1 MIYKAYKNLFEA
13 IGKKSKKTCYSE
25 LFAKYK
31 SDMLGKLYMK
41 SLATQ
46 KINGKTFLQ
55 KLVINNTKVL
65 QK

>member
-1 MIYKAYKNLFEA
+1 
-13 IGKKSKKTCYSE
+13 
-25 LFAKYK
+25 
-31 SDMLGKLYMK
+31 MLGKLYMK